1 MMTAWVVGV
10 FQQTRIV
17 GHQLVHGPWLSRP
30 QKLLLLVLATSLLW
44 AYWPTLADVAERW
57 AQDPQ
62 YSHGYVVPA
71 FAVFLLWWRR
81 GLCPGQ
87 FRGSPWGLLVLAA
100 AQALHL
106 VGICF
111 HLKWLEGA
119 ALVPSL
125 LGVGLLLGGRAALR
139 WSWPAA
145 CFLLFMFP
153 LPFRVEVAL
162 AHPLQRLATRAS
174 TVCLVLLGVPATAS
188 GNVITLSEAR
198 IGVAEA
204 CSGLSMLLTF
214 FALAVGCAAVVRR
227 PLLDRVL
234 LVVAAIPIA
243 LCANVAR
250 ITITGAL
257 YEWVGETAA
266 RAFFHDLAGW
276 FMMPFALGLVW
287 ALLLILSRLFVAAP
301 VASPVAVVPPTART
315 AAVGPAPRPAR
326 V

>member
-1 MMTAWVVGV
+1 MTGWLVGV
-10 FQQTRIV
+10 SQQCRLV
-17 GHQLVHGPWLSRP
+17 GHRLVYGRGLSTA
-30 QKLLLLVLATSLLW
+30 QKLLLLALAASLLW

-81 GLCPGQ
+81 EQCPGE

-106 VGICF
+106 AGICF

-139 WSWPAA
+139 WSWPAV
-145 CFLLFMFP
+145 CFLLFMLP

-227 PLLDRVL
+227 PLLDRAL
-234 LVVAAIPIA
+234 LVAAAIPIA

-257 YEWVGETAA
+257 YEWVGESAA

-287 ALLLILSRLFVAAP
+287 ALLQILSRLFVAAP
-301 VASPVAVVPPTART
+301 VGSPVAVLPTAPG
-315 AAVGPAPRPAR
+315 AAAAAPVARPAR
-326 V
+326 A